1 MYDNGKG
8 IYLWE
13 LADEEKGEKGLD
25 FLKKFNNEGV
35 ETDFEVVLAFARGGE
50 GIFINTVRYSELFL
64 VELNS

>member
-13 LADEEKGEKGLD
+13 WDDEEEGENCLD
-25 FLKKFNNEGV
+25 FFKKFNNEGV